1 MICPHC
7 SIELLYR
14 SRGDGRCARCR
25 KRFALEPREAP
36 LRLHD
41 LRVRALSDRLRDG
54 RDLRYTLTQF
64 RYAAARRRL
73 PELNRV
79 ANWALTI
86 WCGVLL
92 WGTFI
97 LALVS
102 GLAVLTVI
110 GIGVALLVGGIAL
123 NLAARPVLRRLTTVR
138 MPLTAERLVTDVLEP
153 WQKVYQQWPPGMID
167 EDQVP
172 IPMPASPR
180 YALVC
185 PNRSVLACLAANGV
199 PAAYDMAL
207 LEDPR
212 QVPAGL
218 PVLVLHNASLPGL
231 ALARDARQWFGPR
244 ARVLGIAPKMVMD
257 NEGAIRLRERP
268 TRRADRAFLA
278 GEPVSEREVRWL
290 AAGWWSPVA
299 AMPPA
304 ALLRAVSRAVERI
317 DAQWD
322 PERAQ
327 ARRVGFLS
335 WPAA

>member
-244 ARVLGIAPKMVMD
+244 ARVLGIALKMVMD
-257 NEGAIRLRERP
+257 NERAIRLRERP

>member
-1 MICPHC
+1 M
-7 SIELLYR
+7 
-14 SRGDGRCARCR
+14 
-25 KRFALEPREAP
+25 
-36 LRLHD
+36 
-41 LRVRALSDRLRDG
+41 RALSDRLRDG